1 MLRNAVMNNLEQNLL
16 SFVSIGRDHWD
27 VPVRVELRAY
37 LDFTRRINVQLRH
50 LTERWERDFGP
61 VPNRYKHQR
70 PRQPR

>member
-1 MLRNAVMNNLEQNLL
+1 MLRNVVMNNLDQNLL

-61 VPNRYKHQR
+61 VPKRYKHRR
-70 PRQPR
+70 PHKPR

>member
-1 MLRNAVMNNLEQNLL
+1 MSNQQLNTDEGVL
-16 SFVSIGRDHWD
+16 IGRDHWD

-61 VPNRYKHQR
+61 VPKRYKRQR
-70 PRQPR
+70 PNQPR